1 MEQIKQSALTDH
13 FNPVFFTLCFGSPVC
28 AFIVSLFIISAITA
42 SGGET
47 SLTGQCLTEFLT
59 YYDQYMV
66 NEFLK
71 IFSNNFFIVVLLVY
85 FTPLALLLRRV
96 WQKLRSRSDDIS
108 AFEKVL
114 LYLFPA
120 IFLIRQAVNIAVI
133 LNGTSTSISKNVM
146 LIFTGIILPHGLPE
160 LLAVSLAGAIG
171 MEVTRRVL
179 FSNVS
184 GPLVKAR
191 VLGLLG
197 VFTALCAFVEV
208 YFTPKIFSI
217 LMVATGIN

>member
-1 MEQIKQSALTDH
+1 MEHIKKNTLIIH
-13 FNPVFFTLCFGSPVC
+13 FNPVFFTLCFGSPVF
-28 AFIVSLFIISAITA
+28 AFIVSLFIINALTA
-42 SGGET
+42 AGGEA
-47 SLTGQCLTEFLT
+47 SLTSQCLREFLE
-59 YYDQYMV
+59 YYDRYMA

-71 IFSNNFFIVVLLVY
+71 IFLNNYFIVVLLEY

-96 WQKLRSRSDDIS
+96 WQKFRNRNDEIS
-108 AFEKVL
+108 AFEQVL

-120 IFLIRQAVNIAVI
+120 VFLIRQAVNIAII
-133 LNGTSTSISKNVM
+133 LNGTSTSISKNV
-146 LIFTGIILPHGLPE
+146 LLTFAGIILPHGLPE

-171 MEVTRRVL
+171 MEVTRKVL

-184 GPLVKAR
+184 GPLVKGR

-197 VFTALCAFVEV
+197 LFTALCAFIEV